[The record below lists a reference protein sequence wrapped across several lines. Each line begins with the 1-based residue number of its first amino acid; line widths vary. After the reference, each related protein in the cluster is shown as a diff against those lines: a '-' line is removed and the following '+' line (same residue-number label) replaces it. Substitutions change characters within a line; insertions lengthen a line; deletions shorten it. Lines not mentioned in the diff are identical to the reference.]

1 MIADD
6 ETPQDAERRLSAA
19 MIAKGYKHAGLHAY
33 RDAAG
38 VVLFYRI
45 RLKHPNGDKWIRPM
59 HHDGRAFVFGEPR
72 APATGKPLYR
82 LPDLV
87 ADADKVYVVE
97 GEACADALVAL
108 GMNTTT
114 TGSAVSAEGANW
126 SPLRGREVVIW
137 RDNDEAGERYA
148 CAVTAKLR
156 SIAASVEWI
165 DLAPLALLEHG
176 DCIDWLAEHSDATA
190 DAVRALARVPAPIPS
205 PPPMPTAGVAPE
217 PLRRLSVT
225 PPPYPLDALGDCLG
239 TAAARLHS
247 VLQCPAALCGQ
258 SMLAAASLAAQMHAD
273 VWIDGRTEPLSHWHI
288 SVAES
293 GERKS
298 AADQWALRIHREHE
312 RDAADEYRQAQAAYN
327 IAVASHKAAMC
338 KAEKKSDAAAIRA
351 AMADAGDAP
360 ESPLSPLLLLS
371 EPTLE
376 GLQKLYQNGRP
387 SLGLFNDDAG
397 DFLGGHAMNRDN
409 RTKSAAGF
417 SRIWDCGEFSRV
429 RSGDG
434 AAKFY
439 GRRLALHLMIQPVIA
454 ERVLSDDVFARQ
466 GFLARSLLSWPTST
480 IGSRRY
486 VEDDLSADPAM
497 LAYWER
503 MRFLLRM
510 SPRLRAGTRNE
521 LEPRALTLT
530 PDAKKHWTSVIDA
543 IERDMAG
550 DYADVKAWA
559 SKAGAQVLRIAGVLT
574 LVDND
579 EAETIA
585 VAVIDRAAR
594 LVEYHLAEAARIV
607 GTARV
612 PVRLRNAELLLEWCQ
627 RTDRE
632 FLYSADAMRK
642 GPAAIRD
649 ADTFREAAETLEGHG
664 WADKIEDGMVID
676 GKRRAFVWRLRTEE
690 VG

>member
-1 MIADD
+1 MIAED
-6 ETPQDAERRLSAA
+6 EAPQDAARRLSAA
-19 MIAKGYKHAGLHAY
+19 ITSKGYKPAGLHAY
-33 RDAAG
+33 HDATG
-38 VVLFYRI
+38 MILFYRI

-59 HHDGRAFVFGEPR
+59 HHDGCAFVFGEPR

-87 ADADKVYVVE
+87 ADAGQVYVVE
-97 GEACADALVAL
+97 GESCADELVAL
-108 GMNTTT
+108 GMIATTS
-114 TGSAVSAEGANW
+114 GSAASADAADW
-126 SPLRGREVVIW
+126 SPLRGRKVVIW

-148 CAVTAKLR
+148 CAVSAKLR

-165 DLAPLALLEHG
+165 DLTPLALPERG
-176 DCIDWLAEHSDATA
+176 DCVDWLAEHSDATA

-205 PPPMPTAGVAPE
+205 PPPTPTAGMAPE
-217 PLRRLSVT
+217 PLRRPSVA
-225 PPPYPLDALGDCLG
+225 PSLYPLDALGDCLG
-239 TAAARLHS
+239 AAAARLHS

-258 SMLAAASLAAQMHAD
+258 SILAAASLAAQMHAD
-273 VWIDGRTEPLSHWHI
+273 VWIDGRTEPLSLWHV

-312 RDAADEYRQAQAAYN
+312 RDTTDEYRQAQAAYN
-327 IAVASHKAAMC
+327 IAASSHRAAMC

-360 ESPLSPLLLLS
+360 EPPLSPLLLLS

-397 DFLGGHAMNRDN
+397 DFIGGHAMSRDN

-417 SRIWDCGEFSRV
+417 SRLWDCGEFSRV

-439 GRRLALHLMIQPVIA
+439 GRRLALHIMIQPVIA
-454 ERVLSDDVFARQ
+454 ERVLSDDVLTGQ
-466 GFLARSLLSWPTST
+466 GFLARCLLSWPTST

-503 MRFLLRM
+503 MRFLLRL

-521 LEPRALTLT
+521 LEPRSLTLT
-530 PDAKKHWTSVIDA
+530 SDAKKHWISVIDA

-550 DYADVKAWA
+550 EYADVKAWA

-574 LVDND
+574 LVESD

-612 PVRLRNAELLLEWCQ
+612 PVRLRNAELLLEWCH
-627 RTDRE
+627 RTGRE

-642 GPAAIRD
+642 GPAAVRD
-649 ADTFREAAETLEGHG
+649 SDTFREAAETLEGHG
-664 WADKIEDGMVID
+664 FADRIEGGAVFE
-676 GKRRAFVWRLRTEE
+676 GTRRGLVWRLRKEE